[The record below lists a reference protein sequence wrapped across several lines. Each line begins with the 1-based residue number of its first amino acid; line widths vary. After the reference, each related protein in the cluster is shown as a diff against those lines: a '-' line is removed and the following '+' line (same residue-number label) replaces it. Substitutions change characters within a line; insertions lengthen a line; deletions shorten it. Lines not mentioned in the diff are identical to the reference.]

1 MFLREQCSKLTKLK
15 ARLQVHITACVFLR
29 IAPLRCCVELSLRA
43 LTVHASLLLLCSTL
57 QDAIEKSDAVAL
69 LVGLSSGTAGTDT
82 AVELEQL
89 TDNDDDCIDDE
100 CELVE
105 LPAHLSCDLSRLSP
119 DMREEIRRERNR
131 CVCVCV
137 CCHTALIPCVHLRCK
152 TSYNWFSKQAI
163 QSLCG
168 RA

>member
-15 ARLQVHITACVFLR
+15 ARLQVQVTACVFLR
-29 IAPLRCCVELSLRA
+29 ILPLRCCIELILRA
-43 LTVHASLLLLCSTL
+43 LTVHAPLLLLCSVL

-131 CVCVCV
+131 CES
-137 CCHTALIPCVHLRCK
+137 CHTALIPECICVVHLV
-152 TSYNWFSKQAI
+152 Q
-163 QSLCG
+163 
-168 RA
+168 